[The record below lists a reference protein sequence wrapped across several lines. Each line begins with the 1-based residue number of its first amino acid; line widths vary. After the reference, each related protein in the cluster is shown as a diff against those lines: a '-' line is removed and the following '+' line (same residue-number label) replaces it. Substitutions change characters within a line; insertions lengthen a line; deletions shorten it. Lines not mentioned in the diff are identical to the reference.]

1 MARVVNEEEFKA
13 RRNQILDVAK
23 RLIYTVGYERM
34 SIQEILN
41 ELKMSKGA
49 FYHYYDSK
57 PILLEALIDSLLD
70 EVEQL
75 SRSILQDP
83 NFSAI
88 EKLRRWFMT
97 TSRWKADQKEYMLAL
112 VHIWYTDDN
121 AIIRQKMIMKS
132 IKRIT
137 PIFSEV
143 IRQGIEQGD
152 LKTPFPDQVSE
163 VVFYL
168 FQGLGDKFAELMIAN
183 DKETDPEMRS
193 ERLKIS
199 RNILE
204 AYQDALERV
213 LGAPPDSLQLVDPE
227 SMKEWFIET

>member
-1 MARVVNEEEFKA
+1 MARVVNEQEYNA
-13 RRNQILDVAK
+13 RHNQILDVAK

-34 SIQEILN
+34 SIQDILD

-49 FYHYYDSK
+49 FYHYFDSK

-75 SRSILQDP
+75 SSSILEDP

-112 VHIWYTDDN
+112 LHIWYTDGN

-132 IKRIT
+132 VKRIS
-137 PIFSEV
+137 PIFSDV
-143 IRQGIEQGD
+143 IRQGIVQGD

-183 DKETDPEMRS
+183 EKETDPEKRY
-193 ERLKIS
+193 ERLSIS
-199 RNILE
+199 RKILE
-204 AYQDALERV
+204 AYQDALERI
-213 LGAPPDSLQLVDPE
+213 LGTPTGSLQLVDPE